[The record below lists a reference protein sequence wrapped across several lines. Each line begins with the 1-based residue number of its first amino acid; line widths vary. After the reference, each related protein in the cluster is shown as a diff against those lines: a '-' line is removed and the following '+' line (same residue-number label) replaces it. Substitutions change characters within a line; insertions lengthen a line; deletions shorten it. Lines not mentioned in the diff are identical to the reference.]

1 MGHPETQTQETSRA
15 HGPRL
20 PEPSQTCQGPPRLR
34 KGCLGPQRTGFGCF
48 PKKDACTPPGLF
60 CTQVRG
66 SEQFFPGAPWGK
78 NPNLGNQGLPR
89 AHPVGK
95 SAMIQ
100 ARGAQKHPDHS
111 LEPPRD
117 GEIDLAWVNFC
128 SEGPVSSPVLSGYF
142 VSGQIFTLCPYR
154 FALHPF
160 FRRGLRSWPSSEN
173 QTLWLL
179 VGSRQRVTPSGKSGK
194 GRGAVSRRTPVLPG
208 GFPHSCPVWVL
219 RLQLSLVFYS
229 A

>member
-66 SEQFFPGAPWGK
+66 SEQFFPGSPWGK

-111 LEPPRD
+111 LEPPCD

-160 FRRGLRSWPSSEN
+160 FRPWSKKLAFLRESNPLASGWF
-173 QTLWLL
+173 QTEGNTQREVWEGQGCCLPQNPGSAWWL
-179 VGSRQRVTPSGKSGK
+179 P
-194 GRGAVSRRTPVLPG
+194 P
-208 GFPHSCPVWVL
+208 
-219 RLQLSLVFYS
+219 
-229 A
+229 